1 MKLSAATDA
10 FITFRRG
17 LGMTCV
23 EPARILK
30 AFCKAIGDSDL
41 SQIDPVAV
49 STFIAGKGPITG
61 HWHRK
66 FYVLNV
72 FYKFVVGRGYAASA
86 PLPQI
91 IPKAPQPLTP
101 FIYTEEQLMQLVAAT
116 DRLRETCDR
125 QVSRAAMRMII
136 LLLYG
141 AALRI
146 SEALSL
152 TVRDVD
158 LSASL
163 LTIRQSK
170 FNKSRLVPIGPRLTS
185 ELAAYA
191 LRERRS
197 ERRHGAN
204 SLYFAKRNGN
214 ALRKLTVNY
223 NFRRLCALA
232 GVRRLDPGRYGPRL
246 HDLRHSSAVHRLTAW
261 YREGKDVNRLLPQL
275 STYLGHLSIH
285 GTQRYLTMTA
295 ELLQE
300 ASRRFEQYAL
310 PKGAL

>member
-1 MKLSAATDA
+1 MKLSTATDA
-10 FITFRRG
+10 FIAFRRG
-17 LGMTCV
+17 LGMICV
-23 EPARILK
+23 EPVRILK
-30 AFCKAIGDSDL
+30 AFCKAVGDSDL
-41 SQIDPVAV
+41 SKIDPVAV
-49 STFIAGKGPITG
+49 SAFIRGEGPITG
-61 HWHRK
+61 NWHRK
-66 FYVLNV
+66 FYVLNG
-72 FYKFVVGRGYAASA
+72 FYKFVIGRGYVARA

-101 FIYTEEQLMQLVAAT
+101 FIYTEEQLRQLVAAT
-116 DRLRETCDR
+116 DSLRETCDR
-125 QVSRAAMRMII
+125 QVSRAAMRMIL

-185 ELAAYA
+185 ELATYA

-197 ERRHGAN
+197 QRLHDAN
-204 SLYFAKRNGN
+204 SLIFSKRNGN
-214 ALRKLTVNY
+214 ALRKLTVEY

-232 GVRRLDPGRYGPRL
+232 GVRRLDRGRYGPRL
-246 HDLRHSSAVHRLTAW
+246 HDLRHSAAVHRLIAW
-261 YREGKDVNRLLPQL
+261 YREGKDVGRLLPQL

-285 GTQRYLTMTA
+285 GTQRYLTMTSD
-295 ELLQE
+295 LLQE
-300 ASRRFEQYAL
+300 ASHRFEQYAI